1 MKRLMKHPETTLK
14 RRVRGRKK
22 AGAVRARSLTQDFT
36 GVERT
41 DRALA
46 NDHSDL
52 ETDELAQESTSALT
66 AAAEDDLTVGDT
78 LGMYL
83 KQMGSIPLL
92 KPKQEQELT
101 RRLERSRR
109 RYRHAVLWNWHVL
122 SQVVATYEAIQ
133 AGHLVLERTIDVIPS
148 LELTATRIQAR
159 LAGHLEELRSLVDE
173 AGAAFRHLLSGSAKA
188 RAELRH
194 RLRQCLRRAVLLAE
208 ELSPRTELL
217 DQWSTDLERWA
228 AQVRDLSRFHEPSAP
243 GIFRG
248 EHGKELRHLALEVH
262 TLPEELTGLVRVV
275 KQRRALYQEA
285 RQKLVEANLRL
296 VVSIAKRYRGRG
308 LAFADL
314 IQEGNSG
321 LMRAV
326 DKFDYRLGFK
336 FGTYATWWVR
346 QGVQRAL
353 SDLSRTVRV
362 PCHQVTTMA
371 AIDRVRGELTTRLGR
386 EPDLDEIAAVLGI
399 SPEDTRL
406 LGVVARPPVSLQEP
420 FEGDQ
425 EHSLEDFLSDK
436 AEANPGRTVDL
447 HLLKERIAEVLRS
460 LAPRDRE
467 VIELRFG
474 LRDGRPR
481 SLEEVA
487 QMFGVTRERVRQ
499 IESRGLRKL
508 REDER
513 RDRLA
518 GFAEVA

>member
-1 MKRLMKHPETTLK
+1 MKRLMKHTKLMLTRK
-14 RRVRGRKK
+14 ARGRKK
-22 AGAVRARSLTQDFT
+22 VGSVRAQPFAQDHAD
-36 GVERT
+36 VKRT
-41 DRALA
+41 ELGLGKEENELD
-46 NDHSDL
+46 
-52 ETDELAQESTSALT
+52 TDDAAQDSSAT
-66 AAAEDDLTVGDT
+66 ATVGDDDLTMGDT

-101 RRLERSRR
+101 RRLERTRN

-122 SQVVATYEAIQ
+122 GQVVATYDAIQ
-133 AGHLVLERTIDVIPS
+133 SGQLVLERTIDVIPS
-148 LELTATRIQAR
+148 LGLNAATIQGR
-159 LAGHLEELRSLVDE
+159 LPGHLRKLRGLVEEARAE
-173 AGAAFRHLLSGSAKA
+173 IRHLLSGSARA
-188 RAELRH
+188 RAELR
-194 RLRQCLRRAVLLAE
+194 RQQRRSLRRAVKLAE

-217 DQWSTDLERWA
+217 DQWSAHLERQA
-228 AQVRDLSRFHEPSAP
+228 GKARELSRHLEPSNH
-243 GIFRG
+243 GHLRG
-248 EHGKELRHLALEVH
+248 EHGKELRNLAVDML
-262 TLPEELTGLVRVV
+262 TLPGELIGLARVV
-275 KQRRALYQEA
+275 KERRKLYQDA

-371 AIDRVRGELTTRLGR
+371 AIDRVRGELTTTLGR
-386 EPDLDEIAAVLGI
+386 EPGLDEIADVLGI

-425 EHSLEDFLSDK
+425 EHSLEDFLSDRS
-436 AEANPGRTVDL
+436 EANPGRTVDL
-447 HLLKERIAEVLRS
+447 HLLRERLAEVLRS

-474 LRDGRPR
+474 LHDGRPR

-487 QMFGVTRERVRQ
+487 QLFGVTRERVRQ

>member
-1 MKRLMKHPETTLK
+1 MKRLMKHTETMLK
-14 RRVRGRKK
+14 RQVRGRKK
-22 AGAVRARSLTQDFT
+22 AGFLKAKSSAQDREAVKRLDLVLEEGDRDFDREDSAQD
-36 GVERT
+36 
-41 DRALA
+41 
-46 NDHSDL
+46 S
-52 ETDELAQESTSALT
+52 SSAMT
-66 AAAEDDLTVGDT
+66 TAEDDFTLGDT

-101 RRLERSRR
+101 QRLERSRR
-109 RYRHAVLWNWHVL
+109 RYRHAILWNWHVL
-122 SQVVATYEAIQ
+122 SQVVATYDAIQ
-133 AGHLVLERTIDVIPS
+133 AGELVLERTIDVIPS
-148 LELTATRIQAR
+148 LGLTASRVQAR
-159 LAGHLEELRSLVDE
+159 LPGHLKELRRLVEE
-173 AGAAFRHLLSGSAKA
+173 AGADFRHVLSGSAKA
-188 RAELRH
+188 RALFRH
-194 RLRQCLRRAVLLAE
+194 EQRRLLRRAVRLAE

-217 DQWSTDLERWA
+217 DKWGEDLERRA
-228 AQVRDLSRFHEPSAP
+228 AQMRELTQCQERSER
-243 GIFRG
+243 GTFRG
-248 EHGKELRHLALEVH
+248 VYGKELRHLALEMH
-262 TLPEELTGLVRVV
+262 TLPEELAGLVRAV
-275 KQRRALYQEA
+275 KQRRTLYQDA

-420 FEGDQ
+420 FEGDH

-436 AEANPGRTVDL
+436 AEANPGRVVDL

-467 VIELRFG
+467 VIELRYG
-474 LRDGRPR
+474 LQDGRPR

-487 QMFGVTRERVRQ
+487 QLFGVTRERVRQ

-513 RDRLA
+513 RERLA